1 MIFFKMN
8 VLVISYFFPPFN
20 RVGGRRWA
28 KHTKYLNRI
37 GLNTYVLTGEF
48 TNTSSAWDD
57 DIEEYKEKITR
68 VNRVEKSKPFFK
80 TKLPINFIEKLKW
93 KTSLISW
100 RVNKNFL
107 KGNFNDISIN
117 CSDSFF
123 ASADEL
129 IKKNKIDIVL
139 LSVGPFSYSKI
150 ILQLKAI
157 HPNVKFVIDYRDK
170 WEDGFLDLNEQ
181 QIKFETQQQINILNN
196 VDLVLTVNENISE
209 NIKRI
214 NSRVKVYT
222 LPHCVDDDFF
232 NLKVQN
238 ENKSAPKKE
247 KFIYGGEL
255 YNGLETEVKT
265 FIDFFERY
273 KSKVKKNCEAT
284 FYLSYP
290 TYSNLLNGDGI
301 KVSELLTK
309 EHYIIQLKESD
320 FILLFRPNWSAE
332 AFSSKFFEIL
342 CLRKPILYF
351 GNEGAV
357 SEFLIKNKLGY
368 HIRSQN
374 LNESI
379 EEILNNKETKHIP
392 NLSYD
397 LSKHTFEHHTVL
409 LAEQLALL
417 VNKN

>member
-1 MIFFKMN
+1 MN

-28 KHTKYLNRI
+28 KHTKYLNRM
-37 GLNTYVLTGEF
+37 GLNSFVLTGEF
-48 TNTSSAWDD
+48 KNTSSAWDD
-57 DIEEYKEKITR
+57 DIKEYKDKITR
-68 VNRVEKSKPFFK
+68 INLVEKSTPFFK
-80 TKLPINFIEKLKW
+80 TKLPKDFIEKLKW

-100 RVNKNFL
+100 RVTKNFL
-107 KGNFNDISIN
+107 KGNYNDISIN
-117 CSDSFF
+117 CIDAFF
-123 ASADEL
+123 AAADEL

-139 LSVGPFSYSKI
+139 LSVGPFRYSQI
-150 ILQLKAI
+150 ILQLKAN

-170 WEDGFLDLNEQ
+170 WEDGFLGLNEQ

-232 NLKVQN
+232 NLKVQKQVKSDT
-238 ENKSAPKKE
+238 NKD

-255 YNGLETEVKT
+255 YNGLDEEVKT
-265 FIDFFERY
+265 FIAFFDRY
-273 KSKVKKNCEAT
+273 KSKVKNSCEAM

-290 TYSNLLNGDGI
+290 TYSKLLNSDGI
-301 KVSELLTK
+301 KVSDLLPK
-309 EHYIIQLKESD
+309 EQYISQIKESN